1 MQLRAASFFF
11 ILLMLSVFGLKAQNE
26 ASPFLSKYVSN
37 YSVKDYGTN
46 LNAQCW
52 SICQDHQGLM
62 YFGNESYVITF
73 DGMHWDS
80 IQVRNKVGYVRA
92 LLNSKNGTIYWGYNG
107 DFGKFTTS
115 KNGKKTAVSL
125 LDKVPELDRYFS
137 TVWRIYD
144 YQDKIVFFTQESIFI
159 YNPQLDSVEVVYPEE
174 SFHLAFVNEDILY
187 VRDRAFGLRK
197 FDGKQFQNVA
207 GGEVFHNEG
216 IFGVVSIEGNK
227 KMIITQLIGLYI
239 LDDNG
244 ITPILSP
251 DIEELNQQQII
262 GALKLSDGNIAL
274 NTASNGVVVI
284 NQKGRIVH
292 KINQASGIAD
302 NDVKQ
307 VFQDEY
313 DNLWLAT
320 NNGISRVNYSSPISL
335 FLHNDKSGLYGSVNA
350 LAMSGNRLFV
360 GTTTGLYTY
369 SSDGEHVFERV
380 PGLSK
385 NITTLNMESGGL
397 FVGTDEGVYR
407 LNGQKV
413 QEIAKMNV
421 RSMFYS
427 HQNTRLYVI
436 GENGL
441 AVFQSKTGFGK
452 IYENKD
458 VAISGLGALILEGSN
473 QNDELWIGTMSSGL
487 WHLSVPRDLRKEIKI
502 ENYYSD
508 DELPIGWVKPFQYN
522 DSLLAG
528 TLKGLYQLEE
538 IIAEGVPDSIKFK
551 PYFVKA
557 KLQGLDGGV
566 VTSFIRANTNYYLV
580 YNGVAGTYNQSD
592 LLDQRPFL
600 SIDLGKINTLLADN
614 NNMVWV
620 GANDGLAR
628 VDLNLQKNYSRKPD
642 CGISRISYSSDS
654 VLFYFPNYSVNH
666 KLDYSHNSFSIEFA
680 SLYDENGQ
688 FPVFSYKLNGYDDDW
703 SPWTKETLASYK
715 KLRPGKYEFQV
726 RARNIYGIESDT
738 QTLSVLVL
746 APWYLTWWAYTIY
759 ALIFILL
766 IIIIVKVYTYRLKQK
781 NIQLEEIITERTH
794 EIREK
799 KEEIEKQRDL
809 IEAVHEEIQSSIAYA
824 KRIQTAVLPEQEF
837 EQPIIKDYFILYKPK
852 DVVSGDFY
860 WAKQTG
866 DKLVMA
872 VADCTGHGVP
882 GAFMSMLGISLLN
895 EIVGREQNLAAGII
909 LDQLRDGVIKALRQH
924 EDSSDLKD
932 GMDISLVSIDLKSGE
947 LSWAGAHNPLFI
959 LSKGEPQF
967 QEGTKVKIHESKE
980 FTHRLFDVKADKM
993 PIAISGRMN
1002 PFVSHQIKLQAGDT
1016 IYMFSDG
1023 YIDQFGGPKGKKFMI
1038 KQFRN
1043 MLLDNFESN
1052 LKAQQQSF
1060 DAKFMEWLAYTD
1072 PDTQQ
1077 PYTQID
1083 DVCIMGI
1090 RF

>member
-1 MQLRAASFFF
+1 
-11 ILLMLSVFGLKAQNE
+11 MLSVFGLKAQKKE
-26 ASPFLSKYVSN
+26 VSPFLSKFVSN
-37 YSVKDYGTN
+37 YSVKDYGKN

-52 SICQDHQGLM
+52 SVCQDDEGLM
-62 YFGNESYVITF
+62 YFGNSANIITF
-73 DGMHWDS
+73 DGMHWDAIPVS
-80 IQVRNKVGYVRA
+80 SKSGYVKS
-92 LLNSKNGTIYWGYNG
+92 LLSSKSGSIYWGYDG
-107 DFGKFTTS
+107 DFGKLIIS
-115 KNGKKTAVSL
+115 ENGKKSSVSFL
-125 LDKVPELDRYFS
+125 EKVPELDRYFS

-144 YQDKIVFFTQESIFI
+144 YHDKIVFFTQESIFI
-159 YNPQLDSVEVVYPEE
+159 YDDKLDSIQVIYPEE
-174 SFHLAFVNEDILY
+174 SFHLAFVSDGELY
-187 VRDRAFGLRK
+187 ARDRAFGMRK

-216 IFGVVSIEGNK
+216 IFGIIPIEENK
-227 KMIITQLIGLYI
+227 KMIITQLIGLYM
-239 LDDNG
+239 LDENG
-244 ITPILSP
+244 ITPILSS

-284 NQKGRIVH
+284 NQKGQIIH

-320 NNGISRVNYSSPISL
+320 NNGISRVNYSSPVSL

-350 LAMSGNRLFV
+350 LAMRGNQLFV

-369 SSDGEHVFERV
+369 STDGEHVFERV

-385 NITTLNMESGGL
+385 NITTLNMEYGDL

-413 QEIAKMNV
+413 QEIATMNV
-421 RSMFYS
+421 RSIFYS

-441 AVFQSKTGFGK
+441 AVFQSKIAFGK
-452 IYENKD
+452 IYENKNI
-458 VAISGLGALILEGSN
+458 ALSGLGALILESSN
-473 QNDELWIGTMSSGL
+473 QDDELWIGTMTSGL
-487 WHLSVPRDLRKEIKI
+487 WHLSVPRDLRKDIGI
-502 ENYYSD
+502 ENYYMD
-508 DELPIGWVKPFQYN
+508 DNLPQGWVKPFLFN
-522 DSLLAG
+522 DSLLVG
-528 TLKGLYQLEE
+528 TSNGLYQLEE
-538 IIAEGVPDSIKFK
+538 ITAEGVSDSVKYK
-551 PYFVKA
+551 PYFINAQLK
-557 KLQGLDGGV
+557 GLDGGV
-566 VTSFIRANTNYYLV
+566 ITSFIRASANYYTV
-580 YNGVAGTYNQSD
+580 FNGVVGTYNKTD
-592 LLDQRPFL
+592 LLDQKPFL
-600 SIDLGKINTLLADN
+600 SIDLGKINTLLADDH
-614 NNMVWV
+614 NMVWV

-628 VDLNLQKNYSRKPD
+628 VDLNLQKDYSRKPD
-642 CGISRISYSSDS
+642 CSISKISFSTDS
-654 VLFYFPNYSVNH
+654 ILFYYPDYSVNH
-666 KLDYSHNSFSIEFA
+666 KLDYDHNSFSIQFS

-688 FPVFSYKLNGYDDDW
+688 HPMFSYRLDGYDDNW
-703 SPWTKETLASYK
+703 SPWTEETIALYK

-726 RARNIYGIESDT
+726 RAMNIYGIESDT
-738 QTLSVLVL
+738 QMLSILVL
-746 APWYLTWWAYTIY
+746 APWYLTWWAYTLY
-759 ALIFILL
+759 ALMFILL
-766 IIIIVKVYTYRLKQK
+766 IIVIVKAYTYRLKQK
-781 NIQLEEIITERTH
+781 NIQLEEIISERTH
-794 EIREK
+794 EIREQ

-837 EQPIIKDYFILYKPK
+837 EQPIIKEYFILFKPK

-860 WAKQTG
+860 WAKQNG
-866 DKLVMA
+866 DNLILA

-895 EIVGREQNLAAGII
+895 EIVGREQNLAAGTI
-909 LDQLRDGVIKALRQH
+909 LDQLREGVIKALRQH

-932 GMDISLVSIDLKSGE
+932 GMDVSLVSINLKSGD

-959 LSKGEPQF
+959 ISKSEPKF
-967 QEGTKVKIHESKE
+967 QEHTSVKIHESKDL
-980 FTHRLFDVKADKM
+980 THRLFDVKADKM

-1002 PFVSHQIKLQAGDT
+1002 PFVSHQIKLQAGDS

-1038 KQFRN
+1038 KAFRN
-1043 MLLDNFESN
+1043 MLLDNFNKDMHSQKQSIDFQFNDWLSYIEIDSN
-1052 LKAQQQSF
+1052 
-1060 DAKFMEWLAYTD
+1060 E
-1072 PDTQQ
+1072 
-1077 PYTQID
+1077 PYKQID
-1083 DVCIMGI
+1083 DICIMGI